1 MLNPGEQE
9 AARAKCLEGIAAL
22 LRQCSIRETLYRNSY
37 DGNTENKEANLP
49 VHISYREELKILYIK
64 ILTFQ
69 ATCLC
74 HLSRRTGGRIVRD
87 MVAWTDWDELS
98 TAIDMQKEHMNE
110 IETQWR
116 DFKLQ
121 EQWNVEK
128 KRHNEH
134 MDYLDPMSNEIRR
147 IREVT
152 EKAQNDNIR
161 LGLLRWLSSEDFSA
175 RYNDIWSRR
184 EELTGDWLI
193 ENDRYNDWKT
203 KPSSF
208 LWLYGKGT
216 PCKLFIHNFH
226 LSQDDLDYF
235 FTSFYTCHV
244 KDNIN
249 TNTSRVWKVIFKVC
263 VNLVV
268 NLEYR
273 YR

>member
-22 LRQCSIRETLYRNSY
+22 LRQCSIREALYRNSY
-37 DGNTENKEANLP
+37 DGNTEKKEANSP
-49 VHISYREELKILYIK
+49 VHISYREELKILYVK

-74 HLSRRTGGRIVRD
+74 HLSHRTGGRTVRD
-87 MVAWTDWDELS
+87 MVEWTDWNELS
-98 TAIDMQKEHMNE
+98 TAIDVQKERMGE

-121 EQWNVEK
+121 EQWNFEE
-128 KRHNEH
+128 KRHNKQ

-152 EKAQNDNIR
+152 EKAQYDKIR
-161 LGLLRWLSSEDFSA
+161 LGLLQWLSSEDFSA

-193 ENDRYNDWKT
+193 ENDPVFPKIVLV
-203 KPSSF
+203 F
-208 LWLYGKGT
+208 V
-216 PCKLFIHNFH
+216 LF
-226 LSQDDLDYF
+226 
-235 FTSFYTCHV
+235 
-244 KDNIN
+244 
-249 TNTSRVWKVIFKVC
+249 
-263 VNLVV
+263 
-268 NLEYR
+268 E
-273 YR
+273 